1 MGQSLGH
8 PACRWESGN
17 WDSNGDSEGRASAH
31 AWQGEEERCLHP
43 WGHRGISPQAGVI
56 PAPGLLSRVLLA
68 ASWQQLACLLMVFLK
83 DFALILFSARRFCTS
98 AAGEN
103 KIP

>member
-1 MGQSLGH
+1 MGQSLEH

-17 WDSNGDSEGRASAH
+17 WDSNGDSEGRA
-31 AWQGEEERCLHP
+31 WRGEEERCLP
-43 WGHRGISPQAGVI
+43 PRGHHGVSP
-56 PAPGLLSRVLLA
+56 PAESPGLLSGVLLA
-68 ASWQQLACLLMVFLK
+68 ASWQQLACLLLVFLK

>member
-1 MGQSLGH
+1 MGRSLGH

-17 WDSNGDSEGRASAH
+17 WDSNGDSEGRA
-31 AWQGEEERCLHP
+31 WQGEEVHCLHP
-43 WGHRGISPQAGVI
+43 GVSPPAGVI

-68 ASWQQLACLLMVFLK
+68 ASWQQLACLLLVFLK